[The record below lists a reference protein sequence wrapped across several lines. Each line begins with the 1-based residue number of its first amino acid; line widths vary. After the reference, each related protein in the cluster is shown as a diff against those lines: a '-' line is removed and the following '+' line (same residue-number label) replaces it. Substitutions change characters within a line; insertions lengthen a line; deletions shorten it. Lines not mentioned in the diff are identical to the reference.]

1 MNQTSSQPAVSKAQK
16 SRNSVALPFLSVQS
30 SWLPV
35 LLTGLLIGLTGC
47 EVFPKA
53 EAEAQP
59 KRPGAG
65 REGKP
70 TPVDVAIART
80 GALRQDTEYT
90 GTTIPLREVS
100 VRSQAEGKLL
110 NLYTD
115 QGNTVTRGQLL
126 ARLDDTLLQTAVTQA
141 EAELAS
147 RESEV
152 ARART
157 LVSNARTQVEQAR
170 LEQQQ
175 TQNDAA
181 RFQKLLS
188 AGAVSQQQ
196 AELSQTAAGTA
207 AQAVRAAQEQVR
219 TEQQAV
225 AAAESRVIAQRAVVA
240 QARERRSYAL
250 VTAPITGIVLEKFT
264 EPGNLVSAG
273 SEVLKIGDF
282 SRAKVVVQVSELE
295 VSKIRVGQSVQV
307 RLDAFPQTELTGQV
321 THISPSADP
330 TARILPIE
338 ITIPNTNGRI
348 GSGLLARVRFS
359 QQSNQRVIVP
369 QTALRAGETRG
380 REGQGQSQRE
390 GQTTA
395 NKQAKLFVVL
405 GDGQNAKVAAKQ
417 VTLGDRANN
426 QVEVLS
432 GLQPGERLVIRSGKP
447 LKDGETVR
455 LSVLSESSSNR
466 QNQQSKTQKPE

>member
-1 MNQTSSQPAVSKAQK
+1 MSQLASPINRSINPL
-16 SRNSVALPFLSVQS
+16 R
-30 SWLPV
+30 LPV
-35 LLTGLLIGLTGC
+35 RGQGLILTGLLVALTGC
-47 EVFPKA
+47 GVLPKS
-53 EAEAQP
+53 EAEAQS
-59 KRPGAG
+59 RPPGSERQG
-65 REGKP
+65 P
-70 TPVDVAIART
+70 TSVDVAIART

-115 QGNTVTRGQLL
+115 QGNAVTRGQLL

-175 TQNDAA
+175 TQNDTA

-188 AGAVSQQQ
+188 AGAISQQQ

-225 AAAESRVIAQRAVVA
+225 AAAESRVIAQRAVIA
-240 QARERRSYAL
+240 QSRERRSYAL

-307 RLDAFPQTELTGQV
+307 RLDAFPQAELTGQV

-330 TARILPIE
+330 TARVLPIE
-338 ITIPNTNGRI
+338 ITIPNTDGRI

-359 QQSNQRVIVP
+359 QQSNQRVVVP
-369 QTALRAGETRG
+369 QTALRAGEPRG
-380 REGQGQSQRE
+380 REGQSQRE

-395 NKQAKLFVVL
+395 NRQAKLFVVL
-405 GDGQNAKVAAKQ
+405 GEGQNAKVAAKQ

-466 QNQQSKTQKPE
+466 QNQQSKTQNPE

>member
-1 MNQTSSQPAVSKAQK
+1 
-16 SRNSVALPFLSVQS
+16 
-30 SWLPV
+30 
-35 LLTGLLIGLTGC
+35 
-47 EVFPKA
+47 
-53 EAEAQP
+53 
-59 KRPGAG
+59 
-65 REGKP
+65 
-70 TPVDVAIART
+70 
-80 GALRQDTEYT
+80 
-90 GTTIPLREVS
+90 
-100 VRSQAEGKLL
+100 
-110 NLYTD
+110 LYTD
-115 QGNTVTRGQLL
+115 QGNAVTRGQLL

-175 TQNDAA
+175 TQNDTA

-188 AGAVSQQQ
+188 AGAISQQQ

-225 AAAESRVIAQRAVVA
+225 AAAESRVIAQRAVIA
-240 QARERRSYAL
+240 QSRERRSYAL

-307 RLDAFPQTELTGQV
+307 RLDAFPQAELTGQV

-330 TARILPIE
+330 TARVLPIE
-338 ITIPNTNGRI
+338 ITIPNTDGRI

-359 QQSNQRVIVP
+359 QQSNQRVVVP
-369 QTALRAGETRG
+369 QTALRAGEPRG
-380 REGQGQSQRE
+380 REGQSQRE

-395 NKQAKLFVVL
+395 NRQAKLFVVL
-405 GDGQNAKVAAKQ
+405 GEGQNAKVAAKQ

-466 QNQQSKTQKPE
+466 QNQQSKTQNPE